1 MAATN
6 PARALGLHASIAG
19 GNRWVVAGGAAR
31 QRVANDE
38 AVGGAPHRRERKGP
52 KGRWCV
58 DRTRGEGKKQCDK
71 RVLLVPPAGG
81 ALEVLAPLPGGQF
94 GDECRFQLV

>member
-31 QRVANDE
+31 QRGGDE
-38 AVGGAPHRRERKGP
+38 AVGGAHQQGEKRSLVCGP
-52 KGRWCV
+52 KKV
-58 DRTRGEGKKQCDK
+58 
-71 RVLLVPPAGG
+71 VV
-81 ALEVLAPLPGGQF
+81 
-94 GDECRFQLV
+94 